1 MDRAGT
7 LGLGHEWIARR
18 LTWAVAFACVVL
30 LAWLVIAGRGNLGW
44 DDADYLRRGLSDARL
59 AVSGNPVLII
69 PRALDRLLQERPKPP
84 FLVGWIEFGALLV
97 GRSNLNT
104 LIVLGSVAPFCFL
117 VLAVVGLA
125 RQFHGHW
132 SGLFALV
139 VLIASPR
146 TFSFGGKI
154 MVETFLALWVLLAL
168 ALASLLLKRPCR
180 GVAVALGLVAA
191 LAFLTKLTAGLL
203 LAGALVPFFWLVL
216 RRDSDRRLRLRVLC
230 WATLTCL
237 AVAAPWYVRNAAS
250 AVRFASYSSR
260 FNLVAEGQTHVT
272 SGGERLVR
280 ILADLPGWPLAAILG
295 IVGCCMSVKRRQ
307 SAGIKVEGCF
317 EADSPSAHFRI
328 LTVASLLT
336 MTAVLMIP
344 PYFDTRFLLPIWPP
358 LAVVLGGVFAK
369 VFGAIALRSRA
380 LIGAGLAVSLT
391 ASVIGLVHE
400 PTSTTCWAA
409 QELIDRLVGRHGVAS
424 LANVGN
430 IAEWNVCKT
439 GLINELRKNSADC
452 FVLHDLS
459 AESAEGLRSRLPRF
473 DAVVVLETSA
483 FPAGF
488 LAASPALN
496 RAHSVINEIVQADP
510 ELIRAEGLPLEGLP
524 PMAIFVRDRENRQQV
539 SRGQASCR
547 ANDALVQEHAKLH
560 GPRSRWGITSLG
572 EGSPPW
578 NFGHGPSKP

>member
-7 LGLGHEWIARR
+7 LGLGHERIARR
-18 LTWAVAFACVVL
+18 LTWAVALACVVL

-44 DDADYLRRGLSDARL
+44 DDADYLRRGLSVARL
-59 AVSGNPVLII
+59 AASGNFVLLI

-84 FLVGWIEFGALLV
+84 FLIGWIEFAALLV
-97 GRSNLNT
+97 GRSNLDT
-104 LIVLGSVAPFCFL
+104 LIVLGSVVPFCLL
-117 VLAVVGLA
+117 VMAVVGIA
-125 RQFHGHW
+125 RRFHGHW

-154 MVETFLALWVLLAL
+154 LVETFLALWVLLAL
-168 ALASLLLKRPCR
+168 ALASHLLERPGR
-180 GVAVALGLVAA
+180 GVAIALGVVGA

-203 LAGALVPFFWLVL
+203 LAGAIVPFLGLLF
-216 RRDSDRRLRLRVLC
+216 RCDSDRRLRLRALA
-230 WATLTCL
+230 WATLAWL

-250 AVRFASYSSR
+250 AVRFASYSTR
-260 FNLVAEGQTHVT
+260 FNLVALGQTHVT
-272 SGGERLVR
+272 SVGERLAR

-295 IVGCCMSVKRRQ
+295 TVGCCMAVKRRQ
-307 SAGIKVEGCF
+307 SGDISLEGF
-317 EADSPSAHFRI
+317 FRADSPAALFRI
-328 LTVASLLT
+328 LTVASLLA

-358 LAVVLGGVFAK
+358 LAVVLGGVFARL
-369 VFGAIALRSRA
+369 FGRIALRSRA
-380 LIGAGLAVSLT
+380 LTGGGLAVCLM
-391 ASVIGLVHE
+391 ASAIGLART
-400 PTSTTCWAA
+400 PTATTCWAA
-409 QELIDRLVGRHGVAS
+409 QGLIDRLVSRHGVAS

-430 IAEWNVCKT
+430 MAGWNVCKT
-439 GLINELRKNSADC
+439 GLINELRKNPADC

-488 LAASPALN
+488 MAASPALN
-496 RAHSVINEIVQADP
+496 RAHSVIHEIVQADP
-510 ELIRAEGLPLEGLP
+510 QLVRAEGLPLEGLP
-524 PMAIFVRDRENRQQV
+524 PLVIYVRDRENRQRAAHGRT
-539 SRGQASCR
+539 SWRG
-547 ANDALVQEHAKLH
+547 NDVLVHEHTKLH
-560 GPRSRWGITSLG
+560 GPRSRWGINSRG

-578 NFGHGPSKP
+578 NLGHGPSRP